1 MWCGRCNGRV
11 FVDRVY
17 SQKLRIELY
26 CVMCGKRWM
35 IRRETRF
42 GTWLSKIEENL
53 YSNLGISI

>member
-1 MWCGRCNGRV
+1 MWCKRCSGRV

-26 CVMCGKRWM
+26 CVLCGNRWM

-53 YSNLGISI
+53 HNSLGISI